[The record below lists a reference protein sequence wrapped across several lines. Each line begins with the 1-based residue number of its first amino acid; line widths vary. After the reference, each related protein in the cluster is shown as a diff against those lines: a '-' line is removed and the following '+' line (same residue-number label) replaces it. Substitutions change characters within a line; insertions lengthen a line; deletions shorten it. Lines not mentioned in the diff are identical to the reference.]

1 MINIEYGKAYCEVL
15 EIIKYIPSND
25 YKKIPKEKI
34 KLFEKLADKNCRI
47 EYDPNK
53 TLEENKISKIG
64 RAIIAI
70 LYRDYWSTAQQRE
83 KILIWQQREKN
94 KLDIEKRK
102 IYSTENILK
111 KIENKNKLKIQQTE
125 QITENK
131 LPIKS
136 DKNIFTKIL
145 KKIKSI
151 FKFG

>member
-1 MINIEYGKAYCEVL
+1 MNIEYGKAYCEVL

-102 IYSTENILK
+102 IYSTENIFK

-125 QITENK
+125 QIAENK
-131 LPIKS
+131 LPINL
-136 DKNIFTKIL
+136 DKNIFTKIF

-151 FKFG
+151 FKF

>member
-1 MINIEYGKAYCEVL
+1 MNIEYGKAYCEVL

-83 KILIWQQREKN
+83 KILIWQQREKILIWQQREKN

-111 KIENKNKLKIQQTE
+111 K
-125 QITENK
+125 
-131 LPIKS
+131 
-136 DKNIFTKIL
+136 
-145 KKIKSI
+145 
-151 FKFG
+151 

>member
-70 LYRDYWSTAQQRE
+70 LYRDYWSTVQQRE

-102 IYSTENILK
+102 IYNTENILK

-151 FKFG
+151 FKF

>member
-1 MINIEYGKAYCEVL
+1 MNIEYGRAYCEVL
-15 EIIKYIPSND
+15 EIIKYIPAND

-70 LYRDYWSTAQQRE
+70 LYRDYWSTV
-83 KILIWQQREKN
+83 QQREKN

-102 IYSTENILK
+102 IYSTENIFK
-111 KIENKNKLKIQQTE
+111 KIENKNKLKNQQTE
-125 QITENK
+125 QITESK

-151 FKFG
+151 FKF

>member
-1 MINIEYGKAYCEVL
+1 MNIEYGKAYCEVL

-34 KLFEKLADKNCRI
+34 KLFEKSADKNCRI

-151 FKFG
+151 FKF

>member
-151 FKFG
+151 FKF

>member
-34 KLFEKLADKNCRI
+34 KLFEKSADKNCRI

-94 KLDIEKRK
+94 KLEIEKRK

-151 FKFG
+151 FKF

>member
-1 MINIEYGKAYCEVL
+1 MNIEYGKAYCEVL

-102 IYSTENILK
+102 IYSTENIFK

-125 QITENK
+125 QIAENK
-131 LPIKS
+131 LPINP
-136 DKNIFTKIL
+136 DKNIFIKIF

-151 FKFG
+151 FKF

>member
-1 MINIEYGKAYCEVL
+1 MNIEYGKAYCEVL

-83 KILIWQQREKN
+83 KILIWQQRERN

-102 IYSTENILK
+102 IYGTENILK

-125 QITENK
+125 QITESK
-131 LPIKS
+131 LPIKY
-136 DKNIFTKIL
+136 DKNIFTKIF

>member
-102 IYSTENILK
+102 IYGTENILK

-131 LPIKS
+131 LPIKY
-136 DKNIFTKIL
+136 DKNIFTKIF

>member
-34 KLFEKLADKNCRI
+34 KLFEKSADKNCRI

-151 FKFG
+151 FKF

>member
-1 MINIEYGKAYCEVL
+1 MNIEYGKAYCEVL

-94 KLDIEKRK
+94 KL
-102 IYSTENILK
+102 
-111 KIENKNKLKIQQTE
+111 KIQQTE
-125 QITENK
+125 QIAENK
-131 LPIKS
+131 LPINP
-136 DKNIFTKIL
+136 DKNIFTKIF

-151 FKFG
+151 FKF

>member
-94 KLDIEKRK
+94 KLDIEKRN
-102 IYSTENILK
+102 IYRTENILK

-151 FKFG
+151 FKF